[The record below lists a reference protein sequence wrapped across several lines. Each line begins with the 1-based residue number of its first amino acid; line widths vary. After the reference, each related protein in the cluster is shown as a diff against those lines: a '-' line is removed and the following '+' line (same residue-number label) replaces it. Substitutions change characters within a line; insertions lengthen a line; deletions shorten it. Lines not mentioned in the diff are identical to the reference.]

1 MQYCV
6 FMLSSIE
13 ILILSAIQGI
23 SEFLP
28 VSSAA
33 HLVLVSKY
41 YAFNNQNL
49 LIDICLHL
57 GSLIAIVF
65 YFRNDLINFINN
77 KSFLIKILI
86 GTIPII
92 PAGYII
98 YQTGLI
104 NQLRSLEVI
113 GWTSLIFGILLYLSD
128 KTKITK
134 KINNNFTNK
143 SAIFIGLFQVLSLIP
158 GVSRS
163 GITITTGRF
172 LGFDRFESAK
182 ISFFLSIPTLTAA
195 SLLGI
200 YNIYKV
206 GSVELNFLAIIATIF
221 SFIISYITISIFLN
235 FIKKFSLNIFIVY
248 RLVLSLLILALV
260 YL

>member
-1 MQYCV
+1 
-6 FMLSSIE
+6 MLSSVE
-13 ILILSAIQGI
+13 ILILSIIQGI

-41 YAFNNQNL
+41 YAFTNQSL

-57 GSLIAIVF
+57 GSLIAIIF
-65 YFRNDLINFINN
+65 YFRNDLFNFIKN

-92 PAGYII
+92 PVGYIL

-104 NQLRSLEVI
+104 DQLRSLEVI
-113 GWTSLIFGILLYLSD
+113 GWMSLIFGILLYVSD
-128 KTKITK
+128 RSKITK
-134 KINNNFTNK
+134 KIDTAFTNK
-143 SAIFIGLFQVLSLIP
+143 SAIFIGFFQILALIP

-163 GITITTGRF
+163 GITITSGRL
-172 LGFDRFESAK
+172 LGFNRFDSAK
-182 ISFFLSIPTLTAA
+182 ISFFLSIPTLAAA

-200 YNIYKV
+200 YNIYKE
-206 GSVELNFLAIIATIF
+206 GSAELNFLAITAVIF
-221 SFIISYITISIFLN
+221 SFIFSYITITFFLK
-235 FIKKFSLNIFIVY
+235 FIQKFSLNIFIIY
-248 RLVLSLLILALV
+248 RIILSLFVLAIV